1 MRAEQPPS
9 TNKRKDIMITAE
21 FKKVTPEAIRKV
33 IPVGTFIPAFTSYEV
48 TVYIPDVA
56 PEGHISIKGARGDY
70 QLPVATL
77 FAALP
82 ILHQR

>member
-1 MRAEQPPS
+1 MQ
-9 TNKRKDIMITAE
+9 RKDIMIAAE

-33 IPVGTFIPAFTSYEV
+33 IPAGIHIPVFTSYEV
-48 TVYIPDVA
+48 AVYIA